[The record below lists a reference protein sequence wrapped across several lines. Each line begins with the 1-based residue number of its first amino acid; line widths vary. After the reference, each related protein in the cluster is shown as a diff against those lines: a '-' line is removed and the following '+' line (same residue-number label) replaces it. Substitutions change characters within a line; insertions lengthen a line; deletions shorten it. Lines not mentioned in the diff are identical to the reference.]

1 MDCVANMGEI
11 FHLLTETVDY
21 HAFEPGLAG
30 YKCLEKKLER
40 SKSKFYF
47 LALSNHDREQTCY
60 LSPDKADSS
69 RYQPPDFD
77 SRLVVKCTRL
87 DSIFEKTD
95 AKIDWL
101 KLEAEEEN

>member
-1 MDCVANMGEI
+1 M
-11 FHLLTETVDY
+11 
-21 HAFEPGLAG
+21 
-30 YKCLEKKLER
+30 
-40 SKSKFYF
+40 
-47 LALSNHDREQTCY
+47 
-60 LSPDKADSS
+60 SPDKADSS

-101 KLEAEEEN
+101 KLEAEEAELEILQEAEKLLGKIKYISADLGFEKGVEQDSTFPEAKFSHCHRLQIRSL